1 MTAYVTIPGVELL
14 SAGMAW
20 HGADD
25 YYVTAEHLA
34 DAVAAQHDPLIRAPR
49 VKLGHQ
55 DALFG
60 ALAGMHDPTPAS
72 IDGAPGFGTI
82 LNLRTTESGTKLI
95 GDLTEVPDWLAEAMP
110 SAYPTRSAEWVWD
123 YETQGGHKYKA
134 ILTDIALGSWRPAA
148 EDLADVTREQATAA
162 LQALL
167 TDGPDAA
174 LAAATSTTEEA
185 PMGQSKP
192 AASVSQDRIVS
203 AFEKWAWG
211 EVEDDDHILGD
222 PPPDEHDWYWAWCR
236 DIRVDPDE
244 LIASV
249 GGSTWS
255 VPFST
260 DGEVSVTF
268 ATPIEVRETF
278 VPVGA
283 TASVATSATQA
294 RQGQRVVASNLPRP
308 VRPERPVASTDI
320 PTDTTAAGTVT
331 KPEFDEAAIQR
342 ISNSP
347 VPPQHQPVISRTDDS
362 AASRPDTNERTP
374 MDEAVRKALAA
385 THGLDPATATEADV
399 NAAVLAT
406 ETAPTPESVTTP
418 APESV
423 AEAPVTPVAGT
434 PAPTPEATEPVADT
448 TPPEPEPTAP
458 VEPVQEPVLVGAA
471 AAVKPDAVPV
481 SREVWEETQARL
493 STLEAEKKARDTA
506 ATAAARDSLA
516 DGWVRSGRI
525 TPHERALARTNLD
538 INEAD
543 TRKAYDA
550 LAAGRTPVVDTT
562 PAVAA
567 SVATAEDELYAAS
580 RARMGAPSITKEA

>member
-34 DAVAAQHDPLIRAPR
+34 DMVLAQADPLIRAPR

-82 LNLRTTESGTKLI
+82 LNLRTTESGTKLV

-134 ILTDIALGSWRPAA
+134 VLTDIALGSWRPAA

-167 TDGPDAA
+167 TAGPVAA

-192 AASVSQDRIVS
+192 TASVSQDRIVS

-211 EVEDDDHILGD
+211 DDDEHVLGD
-222 PPPDEHDWYWAWCR
+222 PPPDTNDWYWAWCR

-244 LIASV
+244 IIASV
-249 GGSTWS
+249 EGSTWS

-260 DGEVSVTF
+260 DGEVTVTF
-268 ATPIEVRETF
+268 AAPVEVRETY

-283 TASVATSATQA
+283 AATAMASAAQSRA
-294 RQGQRVVASNLPRP
+294 GQRVLASNLPRP
-308 VRPERPVASTDI
+308 IRPERPVASTET
-320 PTDTTAAGTVT
+320 PTETPAAPQTTT
-331 KPEFDEAAIQR
+331 PE
-342 ISNSP
+342 
-347 VPPQHQPVISRTDDS
+347 S
-362 AASRPDTNERTP
+362 AASRPDTNERTL

-399 NAAVLAT
+399 NTAVLAAA
-406 ETAPTPESVTTP
+406 TAP
-418 APESV
+418 A
-423 AEAPVTPVAGT
+423 
-434 PAPTPEATEPVADT
+434 
-448 TPPEPEPTAP
+448 PEPTAP
-458 VEPVQEPVLVGAA
+458 LESATPVVDGAVAPTPPAQPVAPVTPPDPAPATPAPTAPATPSPAAPEVAPPTPSSLPVGGSEPTPEPVLVGAA
-471 AAVKPDAVPV
+471 AAVTPDAVPV

-493 STLEAEKKARDTA
+493 GTLEAEKKARDTA
-506 ATAAARDSLA
+506 ATAAARDALA

-538 INEAD
+538 INEAA

-550 LAAGRTPVVDTT
+550 LAAGRTPVVDAT
-562 PAVAA
+562 PAAA
-567 SVATAEDELYAAS
+567 SVDTAAESLYALS
-580 RARMGAPSITKEA
+580 RARMGAPPLTTPKGA